1 MKILLAERIILNVL
15 SFDLIVEQPYNTMM
29 TIAQELHSG
38 LSFLLSRVVGEK
50 QLQAAWRF
58 TNDSWD
64 RGFIITRSV
73 LTTVAIK
80 YTEGTI
86 AAACIYLS
94 ITGYNVMPIEQ
105 AMPVLLSA
113 SGADETQLMS
123 CVQTL
128 KALYHDF
135 DQLFQWV
142 VCCYVVFLRVIV
154 VGCRF
159 SKRQLFE
166 RTTVETPLIP
176 TKTPITRTIP
186 HKCYNLRRILHQVA
200 LQVHQHNLHQLKH
213 QLSARHRN
221 DRDLLHHLAVPQ
233 NPLLALQH
241 AAHHPPLVATN
252 LHRHA
257 LRRRRLVLDR
267 DHHTLRHSLRH
278 RRGVVEGDH
287 DGRRHHAHGRQRN
300 GECVRLSVEPIK

>member
-29 TIAQELHSG
+29 TIAQELHSR
-38 LSFLLSRVVGEK
+38 LSFLLSCVVGEK

-58 TNDSWD
+58 TNDSWEC
-64 RGFIITRSV
+64 GFIITRSV
-73 LTTVAIK
+73 LTTVAIQ

-142 VCCYVVFLRVIV
+142 VCC
-154 VGCRF
+154 
-159 SKRQLFE
+159 
-166 RTTVETPLIP
+166 
-176 TKTPITRTIP
+176 
-186 HKCYNLRRILHQVA
+186 
-200 LQVHQHNLHQLKH
+200 
-213 QLSARHRN
+213 
-221 DRDLLHHLAVPQ
+221 
-233 NPLLALQH
+233 
-241 AAHHPPLVATN
+241 
-252 LHRHA
+252 
-257 LRRRRLVLDR
+257 
-267 DHHTLRHSLRH
+267 
-278 RRGVVEGDH
+278 
-287 DGRRHHAHGRQRN
+287 
-300 GECVRLSVEPIK
+300 